1 MNLRAKCAIARLG
14 ATRMGRNF
22 DHSSAIGFAVEAVA
36 LALAGV
42 GLERTA
48 IDGLLVNPGMTM
60 TRMTNPMASFDLGQG
75 MELTD
80 LSLTATMNLRRH
92 ENQV

>member
-1 MNLRAKCAIARLG
+1 MRPVAGLG

-22 DHSSAIGFAVEAVA
+22 DHSNPIGFAVEAIE

-48 IDGLLVNPGMTM
+48 PDGLLVNPGMT
-60 TRMTNPMASFDLGQG
+60 RMTDPMASFDLRQAMG
-75 MELTD
+75 LTD
-80 LSLTATMNLRRH
+80 RSLTATMNLRRH